1 MSTAVNLKIVFFE
14 EFKLIKFT
22 VCLLVQS
29 IKAEKHFELII
40 DINKLIKLY
49 FSKIIHSFI
58 PESMRQFILATIRKC
73 SNSICANLT
82 TGS

>member
-1 MSTAVNLKIVFFE
+1 MFFFE

-49 FSKIIHSFI
+49 FPKIIHSFLK
-58 PESMRQFILATIRKC
+58 EHV
-73 SNSICANLT
+73 NSSYKQLENVAIQYVRI
-82 TGS
+82 